1 MSAQPKQNNVEFA
14 TSESNP
20 GPTLTKFVSDH
31 LKFSKII
38 DKSTPL
44 PKFTFISKS
53 NYDKKYNQSSQKI
66 NESIKTYKN
75 KLREVTDYEE
85 RRDLEKQIENEN
97 NKLKQLRQNGLTE
110 DVIDVSRFNFI
121 NDLIQNAS
129 VSKPEEIID
138 KIYDPELRGY
148 LDIAIKTQFKS
159 DEDIKKSK
167 KSKQS
172 TEATE
177 TDKEAKKQSEAT
189 ETDKE
194 AKKSKPSKALIEVI
208 NRVNFIKH
216 AENKEVIFAKKMCE
230 ILNDVNKFK
239 IKFFNLVFEHPKNE
253 KDRVIYLLKVYK
265 YMDKIL
271 EWFIKEEDKKK
282 IYKSILS
289 KEMEEFKNLKE
300 YKSKFSFDNWNEII
314 PKWIVELELEENQ
327 KEIKNKLKAI
337 HNTLRNSMI
346 FYEFLSKYDFDNL
359 KENYSTYK
367 ELIEKYM
374 ELNTEIQTYFS
385 KNKDLTV
392 LQIISKYIYILR
404 KLRQLDSRPNKV
416 TNSKTNAEKDNQNK
430 FDNQFTKELNDVIPF
445 KFTKSVKTKIRD
457 CVNDD
462 IEPEFE
468 DENAKNYFSEADF
481 ESIYTSNKDIY
492 NKELYAK
499 FGTICG
505 LKLPKHFRVAIGLR
519 CVSELFRE
527 VNMLIMKHN
536 NKQNFTIHIMA

>member
-14 TSESNP
+14 TNESNP

-38 DKSTPL
+38 DESTPL

-53 NYDKKYNQSSQKI
+53 NCDKKYNESFKKI
-66 NESIKTYKN
+66 NENIKSYKSQ
-75 KLREVTDYEE
+75 LREITDYEE
-85 RRDLEKQIENEN
+85 RRGLEKKIETEN
-97 NKLKQLRQNGLTE
+97 NKLRQLRQTGLTE
-110 DVIDVSRFNFI
+110 DVIDISRFNFI

-129 VSKPEEIID
+129 ISKPEEIID

-148 LDIAIKTQFKS
+148 LDIAFKTQFKS
-159 DEDIKKSK
+159 DKDTKECKS
-167 KSKQS
+167 
-172 TEATE
+172 
-177 TDKEAKKQSEAT
+177 
-189 ETDKE
+189 
-194 AKKSKPSKALIEVI
+194 LNEVI

-239 IKFFNLVFEHPKNE
+239 IKFFNLVFEHPKSE

-289 KEMEEFKNLKE
+289 KEIEEYKNVEE
-300 YKSKFSFDNWNEII
+300 YKSKFSFDNWNDII
-314 PKWIVELELEENQ
+314 PEWIVELKLEENQ
-327 KEIKNKLKAI
+327 KEIKNKLKTI

-346 FYEFLSKYDFDNL
+346 FYEFLSKYDLENL

-367 ELIEKYM
+367 DLIKKYM
-374 ELNTEIQTYFS
+374 KLNTEIQTYFS
-385 KNKDLTV
+385 ENKDLTV
-392 LQIISKYIYILR
+392 LQIISKYVYILR
-404 KLRQLDSRPNKV
+404 KLRQLDSRPNTV
-416 TNSKTNAEKDNQNK
+416 TNSKTNAEKENQNK
-430 FDNQFTKELNDVIPF
+430 FDNQFAKELNDVIPF
-445 KFTKSVKTKIRD
+445 KFAKSVKTKIRN
-457 CVNDD
+457 CVNND

-468 DENAKNYFSEADF
+468 DEKAENYFSEADF